1 MILIIYDIIKQKN
14 NIYLMIWGED
24 NMNTVIKEIIDKKEK
39 EQISA
44 VSLLVAFNTIKPAT
58 SLSA

>member
-14 NIYLMIWGED
+14 NIYLMIWEED

-39 EQISA
+39 EQI
-44 VSLLVAFNTIKPAT
+44 
-58 SLSA
+58 